1 MQMIENSKAPNA
13 QEKPGRGRPKTSEP
27 DLVRVNAQVPFDEH
41 KKLKVYCAKTGKT
54 ITDVIRKMITD
65 LPD

>member
-1 MQMIENSKAPNA
+1 MIENSKTAPA
-13 QEKPGRGRPKTSEP
+13 KPGRGRPKTSEL

-41 KKLKVYCAKTGKT
+41 KKLKIHCAKTGKT
-54 ITDVIRKMITD
+54 ITDVIRKMIAD